1 MHRKD
6 RKRVE
11 WELAVEAIHGNP
23 ETAHEMVN
31 QYGTYEIQ
39 PTSDTDNEYPAIAQG
54 FNKRNKIRDG
64 RNPAKYKNGS
74 E

>member
-1 MHRKD
+1 MNKD
-6 RKRVE
+6 NKKINQE
-11 WELAVEAIHGNP
+11 IAVTPIDGQP
-23 ETAHEMVN
+23 ETAYDMVN
-31 QYGTYEIQ
+31 KYGTYEIQ

-64 RNPAKYKNGS
+64 INPAKYKNGS

>member
-1 MHRKD
+1 MNKD
-6 RKRVE
+6 NKKINQE
-11 WELAVEAIHGNP
+11 IAVTPIDGQP
-23 ETAHEMVN
+23 ETAYDIVN
-31 QYGTYEIQ
+31 KYGTYEIQ

>member
-1 MHRKD
+1 MNKD
-6 RKRVE
+6 NKKINQE
-11 WELAVEAIHGNP
+11 IAVTPIDGQP
-23 ETAHEMVN
+23 ETAYDMVN
-31 QYGTYEIQ
+31 KYGTYEIQ

-64 RNPAKYKNGS
+64 RNPAKYKNDP

>member
-1 MHRKD
+1 MNKD
-6 RKRVE
+6 NKKINKE
-11 WELAVEAIHGNP
+11 IAVTPINGQP
-23 ETAHEMVN
+23 ETAYDMVN
-31 QYGTYEIQ
+31 KYGTYEIQ

-64 RNPAKYKNGS
+64 RNPAKYKNGP

>member
-1 MHRKD
+1 MNKNN
-6 RKRVE
+6 KKINKE
-11 WELAVEAIHGNP
+11 IAVTPIGGQP
-23 ETAHEMVN
+23 ETAYDMVN
-31 QYGTYEIQ
+31 KYGTYEIQ

-64 RNPAKYKNGS
+64 RNPAKYKNDP

>member
-1 MHRKD
+1 MNKD
-6 RKRVE
+6 NKKINQE
-11 WELAVEAIHGNP
+11 IAVTPIDGQP
-23 ETAHEMVN
+23 ETAYDIVN
-31 QYGTYEIQ
+31 KYGTYEIQ

-64 RNPAKYKNGS
+64 RTPAKYKNGS